1 MTFRFVSLDLKGG
14 DSVKLNQD
22 CIRDILL
29 TIEDM
34 DYTMEGLTK
43 ESFETT
49 ERMQKYDPIQILY
62 TLKRL
67 YDARFVEVA
76 FAKGEAF
83 YVFYIVHSMTYEG
96 HQLLDSIR
104 DEHIWLETN
113 KKASKVSSVSIPVL
127 QNIATSVMKN
137 YLGLD

>member
-1 MTFRFVSLDLKGG
+1 ME
-14 DSVKLNQD
+14 LNQD

-34 DYTMEGLTK
+34 DYNMEGLTK
-43 ESFETT
+43 ETFEKTK
-49 ERMQKYDPIQILY
+49 RMQKYDPIQILY

-67 YDARFVEVA
+67 YDAHFVEVA

-83 YVFYIVHSMTYEG
+83 YAFYNVHSMTYEG

-104 DEHIWLETN
+104 DDHIWSET
-113 KKASKVSSVSIPVL
+113 KKRASKVSSVSIPVL
-127 QNIATSVMKN
+127 QNIATSVMNK

>member
-1 MTFRFVSLDLKGG
+1 MKGG
-14 DSVKLNQD
+14 DTVELNQD

-29 TIEDM
+29 TIEGM
-34 DYTMEGLTK
+34 NYTLEGLTK
-43 ESFETT
+43 EKFEKTD
-49 ERMQKYDPIQILY
+49 RMQKYDSIQILY

-67 YDARFVEVA
+67 FDAGFIKVL

-83 YVFYIVHSMTYEG
+83 YAFYNVHSMTYEG

-104 DEHIWLETN
+104 DDHIWSET
-113 KKASKVSSVSIPVL
+113 KKRASKVSSVSIPVL
-127 QNIATSVMKN
+127 QNIATSVMNK